1 MYAPIYQ
8 LCTLLLS
15 IVFLCALPA
24 YLLGRRGIK
33 QTLLTVEEGFST
45 RTCLIAYT
53 LLGWGSIILLLLFA
67 FFASSLIFFLIA
79 GWNEPST
86 MQYVHSGTSVCSTIL
101 FAWIHIHT
109 RRSRQRLRQK
119 YPLTHRLNSLLSGTI
134 NSVGLICLMSG
145 LYEPAAALLGVL
157 IFALRYMLSYI
168 GHRK

>member
-15 IVFLCALPA
+15 MVFLCVLPA

-45 RTCLIAYT
+45 RTCLITYT

-79 GWNEPST
+79 GWNEPSA

-119 YPLTHRLNSLLSGTI
+119 YPLTHRLSSLL
-134 NSVGLICLMSG
+134 VRWRHL
-145 LYEPAAALLGVL
+145 LLGLPLVL
-157 IFALRYMLSYI
+157 GPLLLVFLVFLLLVLGGFLEREQA
-168 GHRK
+168 